1 MNQLKTTASLISI
14 SPNDRQECGC
24 YRTNQLNTN
33 GKTHPP
39 QLPRRTGGSARISLT
54 TYQSK
59 CLVAVHLCSHTGA
72 SAESTHALVEIPGQR
87 WEDGVAVLRRALS
100 VGDTLSL
107 RDEQDSRRSYA
118 FPEPCWELDRQE
130 PKRRTKS
137 NACSRSKGPDPIR
150 GQKSTSRHLPHLSF
164 FPGEKGRDRQK
175 ANKHQQRFSTCLLC
189 VFLSHSPSPLLC
201 TVLSRKSLD
210 QMAQA
215 HLSISHLTV
224 S

>member
-14 SPNDRQECGC
+14 SPNNRQECGR

-150 GQKSTSRHLPHLSF
+150 SEGRKARRGTCPTSLSSPAKKDATDRKQTNSSNAFRPACSASSSRIPLALFCAPSCQERAWIKWHRHIYQYL
-164 FPGEKGRDRQK
+164 
-175 ANKHQQRFSTCLLC
+175 
-189 VFLSHSPSPLLC
+189 
-201 TVLSRKSLD
+201 
-210 QMAQA
+210 
-215 HLSISHLTV
+215 I
-224 S
+224 